1 MLDRSALLTKLV
13 YCLRRTSNGLEPVFE
28 LNCSPK
34 GSFEKKYFVGDSVDS
49 LCEIF
54 FSHIYK
60 TGGLDIY
67 GYVRG
72 ALCLR

>member
-1 MLDRSALLTKLV
+1 M
-13 YCLRRTSNGLEPVFE
+13 EPVFE
-28 LNCSPK
+28 LNCSHK